1 MGRYE
6 KEVQALQKEAKVY
19 LDSMRGECGRCV
31 ESGRALICVFWLFL
45 AMVAAQGK
53 IADTIDV
60 FYGAAD
66 RTSEGAM
73 AANAYKRSVDELDA
87 STTREFVSSKP
98 SFYVVCCNADG
109 GHLQDAPYRTCI
121 LEPLGKMNA
130 YFPTINETI
139 SKRNKKVRSI
149 ACRNEECSLIAL
161 TATDARL

>member
-1 MGRYE
+1 MSF
-6 KEVQALQKEAKVY
+6 L
-19 LDSMRGECGRCV
+19 
-31 ESGRALICVFWLFL
+31 LFL
-45 AMVAAQGK
+45 AMVSSQGK

-87 STTREFVSSKP
+87 ATTREFVSSKL
-98 SFYVVCCNADG
+98 SFYVVRYNADG
-109 GHLQDAPYRTCI
+109 KHSQDAPYRTCI

-130 YFPTINETI
+130 YFPVINDTIA
-139 SKRNKKVRSI
+139 KRNKKVCGLPSRT
-149 ACRNEECSLIAL
+149 EECSLIPL